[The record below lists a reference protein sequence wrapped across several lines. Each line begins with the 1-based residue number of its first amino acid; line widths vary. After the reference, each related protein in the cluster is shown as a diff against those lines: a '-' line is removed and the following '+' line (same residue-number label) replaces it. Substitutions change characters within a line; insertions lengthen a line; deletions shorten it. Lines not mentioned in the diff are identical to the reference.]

1 MSLTTFNFEYV
12 VSVGLALG
20 GAYAVERFSPGMNPV
35 IKFFVVPLFI
45 AYITLKFINTLMPK
59 VVQLADRV
67 GAYVEDET
75 LGEINS
81 MGYMQIFPPIFAVF
95 LIFVILV
102 YNRNI

>member
-1 MSLTTFNFEYV
+1 MSLTTFNFEYF
-12 VSVGLALG
+12 VSIGLALS
-20 GAYAVERFSPGMNPV
+20 GAFAVEKFAPHINPI

-59 VVQLADRV
+59 VVLLADKV

-81 MGYMQIFPPIFAVF
+81 LGYMQIFPPIFAVF
-95 LIFVILV
+95 LIFVILI
-102 YNRNI
+102 YNRSI